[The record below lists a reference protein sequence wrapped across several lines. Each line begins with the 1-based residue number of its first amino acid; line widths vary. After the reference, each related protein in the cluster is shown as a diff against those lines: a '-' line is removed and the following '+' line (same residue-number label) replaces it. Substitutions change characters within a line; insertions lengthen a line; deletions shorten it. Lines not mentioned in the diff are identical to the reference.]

1 MGKKISLGAAVTCI
15 LIAVALTFSITI
27 VFSTN
32 QYNTKIF
39 ELFKRESLQEKMV
52 ELDRIVRYNFF
63 QDISEKSLID
73 GIAQGY
79 ILGIQD
85 KYAVYRSS
93 DDYKL
98 YQEQLEGRSTGI
110 GVKAAQDKA
119 GYLYIYGIVA
129 GSGADTAGLAVGDTI
144 VKIEGQDVAVMG
156 YDAATK
162 AILGISGDNVALT
175 IHRGGEEIALSVA
188 RQAYTI
194 SSIDYEILDN
204 QIGYIRIE
212 QFNDNT
218 DELFTLALNNLV
230 SSSVTGLI
238 IDVRHNGG
246 GQLEAAA
253 HILDRLL
260 PEGDIVS
267 ATYKGDRTEVL
278 YTSDAE
284 DVNLPMA
291 VLVDGQTASA
301 AELFAAAVKDYK
313 KADLIGVQTFGKGT
327 MQETFP
333 LNDGSAITLSVAKF
347 NPPKSANFEG
357 VGVQPDYEVKNNY
370 TTEFD
375 FYTLTRDTDSQLKK
389 AIEIITSQTK
399 TPVPTDDTVI
409 DPFSPG

>member
-63 QDISEKSLID
+63 QDISEDSLID

-79 ILGIQD
+79 ILGIND

-98 YQEQLEGRSTGI
+98 YQEQLEGHTTGI

-119 GYLYIYGIVA
+119 GYIYIYGIVA
-129 GSGADTAGLAVGDTI
+129 GSGADTAGLVVGDTI
-144 VKIEGQDVAVMG
+144 VKIEGQDVAEMG
-156 YDAATK
+156 YDKATT
-162 AILGISGDNVALT
+162 AIRGTVGKNIALT
-175 IHRGGEEIALSVA
+175 VHRGGEEIAFTVV

-194 SSIDYEILDN
+194 GSIDYEILDN

-212 QFNDNT
+212 QFNANT

-230 SSSVTGLI
+230 SGSVTGLI
-238 IDVRHNGG
+238 IDVRHNSG
-246 GQLEAAA
+246 GQLESTAN
-253 HILDRLL
+253 ILNRLL

-267 ATYKGDRTEVL
+267 ATYKGDRTEIL
-278 YTSDAE
+278 YTSDTE
-284 DVNLPMA
+284 ELSLPMA
-291 VLVDGQTASA
+291 VLVDNQTASS
-301 AELFAAAVKDYK
+301 AELFAAAMMDYK
-313 KADLIGVQTFGKGT
+313 KADLIGVKTFGKGT

-333 LNDGSAITLSVAKF
+333 LNDGSAITLSVAAF

-357 VGVQPDYEVKNNY
+357 TGVQPDYEVKNDY
-370 TTEFD
+370 TTDFD
-375 FYTLTRDTDSQLKK
+375 FYMLTRDTDNQLKK
-389 AIEIITSQTK
+389 ALEIIYSQTK
-399 TPVPTDDTVI
+399 TPTAQEDTVVEPI
-409 DPFSPG
+409 SPS